1 MLRAS
6 LSNFHHSLVESS
18 VLFPVW
24 LLLHVSIEETVALTH
39 DCWMLQEV
47 LDVHRISFIEVLF
60 YLAVALLQ
68 KYKTSCADKVFDS
81 VKSQL
86 IQVLSFPRWIDRC
99 FRERYFGNSR
109 KFFTKAWVT
118 IGWPIDCRLK
128 GINFVRHLD
137 RSSTNFRRLVS
148 CYSCQV
154 SSRM

>member
-118 IGWPIDCRLK
+118 IGCRLK

-148 CYSCQV
+148 CYPCQV